1 MNENQEKQTMWLSA
15 TPMNLNKRTN
25 EKSRKIDRSISDESV
40 QEIGQMLWQTIL
52 RKQIIK
58 LSKFIC
64 GNPRI
69 STPIDGSTSK
79 KRHNVIKRRKLCV
92 RIHRLLY
99 QKNTKSRS
107 HYLTGNNKLFTPYPS
122 FHIVNVGI
130 IRVDKEVW
138 IKLSNQSNQR
148 GMLNIQK
155 R

>member
-15 TPMNLNKRTN
+15 TSMSLNKRTN

-40 QEIGQMLWQTIL
+40 QEIGQMLWQAIL

-58 LSKFIC
+58 LSKLMC

-69 STPIDGSTSK
+69 STPTNGSTSK
-79 KRHNVIKRRKLCV
+79 KRHNVVKRRKLYV

-99 QKNTKSRS
+99 QRNTKSRS
-107 HYLTGNNKLFTPYPS
+107 RYLTGNNKLFTPHPS

>member
-58 LSKFIC
+58 LSKLIC

-69 STPIDGSTSK
+69 STPTNGSTSK
-79 KRHNVIKRRKLCV
+79 KRHNVFKRRKLCV

-107 HYLTGNNKLFTPYPS
+107 HYLTGNNKLFTLYPS